1 MCLAFHSLGEFFAD
15 NVRLVDG
22 TSVSEGRVEV
32 YSNGAWGTV
41 CDDSWN
47 QNDATVVCRQLG
59 YRGGMYVFKSNTVS
73 SLSKQ
78 CTVIVWLKLKYYI
91 FAALSFTGSAS
102 FGQGTGN
109 IVLDDVAC
117 TGTEASLFDCPNS
130 GLNIHNCGH
139 SEDAGV
145 VCMGTKET

>member
-1 MCLAFHSLGEFFAD
+1 MRGRKFRPRG
-15 NVRLVDG
+15 RLCVG
-22 TSVSEGRVEV
+22 HPPASISR
-32 YSNGAWGTV
+32 NA
-41 CDDSWN
+41 
-47 QNDATVVCRQLG
+47 AA
-59 YRGGMYVFKSNTVS
+59 
-73 SLSKQ
+73 
-78 CTVIVWLKLKYYI
+78 VIVWLKLKYYI
-91 FAALSFTGSAS
+91 FAAISFTGSAS

-117 TGTEASLFDCPNS
+117 TGTEASLFDCPNR